1 MTEWI
6 FGILC
11 LCIFATIICKVSDR
25 YSKEFSVYITIA
37 VIIVASGFVFLT
49 LSPISDL
56 IEELFTR
63 SGLSN
68 DFIMI
73 LFKAVGICYI
83 TELSAE
89 ICKDNGQGAISVIA
103 ELSGKIALIIVSL
116 PLIKSIIE
124 IITDLSAY

>member
-6 FGILC
+6 FSILC
-11 LCIFATIICKVSDR
+11 LCIFATILCKVSDH
-25 YSKEFSVYITIA
+25 YNKEFSLYIAIS
-37 VIIVASGFVFLT
+37 VIVVVSGFVFLT

-68 DFIMI
+68 DFIII
-73 LFKAVGICYI
+73 LFKSVGICYI
-83 TELSAE
+83 TELSSE

-103 ELSGKIALIIVSL
+103 ELSGKIALIVVSL
-116 PLIKSIIE
+116 PLTKSIIE

>member
-11 LCIFATIICKVSDR
+11 LCIFATILCKVSDR
-25 YSKEFSVYITIA
+25 YNKEFSLYIAIS
-37 VIIVASGFVFLT
+37 VIIVVSGFVFLT

-63 SGLSN
+63 AGLSN
-68 DFIMI
+68 DFIII
-73 LFKAVGICYI
+73 LFKSVGICYI
-83 TELSAE
+83 TELSSE

-103 ELSGKIALIIVSL
+103 ELSGKIALIVVSL
-116 PLIKSIIE
+116 PLTKSIIE

>member
-11 LCIFATIICKVSDR
+11 LCVLSTILCKVSEH
-25 YSKEFSVYITIA
+25 YSNEFSLYIAIS
-37 VIIVASGFVFLT
+37 VIIVVSGFVFLK
-49 LSPISDL
+49 LSPVSEL
-56 IEELFTR
+56 VEELFTR

-68 DFIMI
+68 DFIAI
-73 LFKAVGICYI
+73 LFKSVGICYI
-83 TELSAE
+83 TELSSE

-116 PLIKSIIE
+116 PITKSIIE

>member
-11 LCIFATIICKVSDR
+11 LCVLSTILCKVSER
-25 YSKEFSVYITIA
+25 YSNEFSLYIAIS
-37 VIIVASGFVFLT
+37 VIIVVSGFVFLK
-49 LSPISDL
+49 LSPVSEL
-56 IEELFTR
+56 VEELFTR

-68 DFIMI
+68 DFIAI
-73 LFKAVGICYI
+73 LFKSVGICYI
-83 TELSAE
+83 TELSSE

-116 PLIKSIIE
+116 PITKSIIE